1 MKKSVLQGFEWF
13 IILGTIIC
21 TILFAFFGIGIKNAV
36 SDMEWWIT
44 TAAAFINIFCVVLS
58 AKGSKWNFIFGFLYN
73 LLYAYY
79 CVHTS
84 HYGNAAVYGA
94 FFLPMQIVGWLQ
106 WKKIGTTGEQEQ
118 VAAKRL
124 TRNQRIWISA
134 ASVVIMVAVWFVLRA
149 VGGQD
154 SEVDA
159 ILMVICVIAQLLL
172 TFAYM
177 EQWVIWI
184 AVNTLT
190 IVMWTM
196 SAFHGEGRLADLNIV
211 ICYIFT
217 LINSINGLRVWLK
230 LSSGEKE

>member
-13 IILGTIIC
+13 IILGTIVC
-21 TILFAFFGIGIKNAV
+21 TILFAIFAIGIRNAV
-36 SDMEWWIT
+36 SDSEWWIT
-44 TAAAFINIFCVVLS
+44 SIAATFNIFCVVLS
-58 AKGSKWNFIFGFLYN
+58 AKGSKWNFLFGLLYN
-73 LLYAYY
+73 MLYAYY

-94 FFLPMQIVGWLQ
+94 FFLPMQVVGWLQ
-106 WKKIGTTGEQEQ
+106 WRKIGTTGELEQ

-124 TRNQRIWISA
+124 SAKQRIWISA
-134 ASVVIMVAVWFVLRA
+134 ASVAAAISAWAILHF
-149 VGGQD
+149 VGGAD
-154 SEVDA
+154 AEVDA
-159 ILMVICVIAQLLL
+159 VLTVVCVIGQLLL

-177 EQWVIWI
+177 EQWFVWI

-190 IVMWTM
+190 IIMWTM
-196 SAFHGEGRLADLNIV
+196 SALGGEGRLADINIV

-230 LSSGEKE
+230 LSSNPKD